1 MALDFYHGHGSP
13 FSWRVW
19 LALEHKAVPY
29 NLKVLSFQDNDTTKP
44 GFVALN
50 PRHTVPTIVDE
61 GYSLWE
67 SMAILEYLD
76 ERFPAGAKLY
86 PGDAKARARVRRL
99 IREAEEYR
107 RASIITG
114 ELFFMRAAPLTWS
127 VAKGRAAGRRA
138 CVFLPRAAR
147 RLPCGRRALRGGLRA
162 LPVSRLLLAHQLPQ
176 ARGRARRYRSRTHGR
191 LQEAHRGAAVLRQ
204 DVPAPLALMKF

>member
-1 MALDFYHGHGSP
+1 MARSASRWRSRRDASWPTSRRGARPRCLSKDSLFTESERKKMPLDFYHGHGSP

-50 PRHTVPTIVDE
+50 PRHTVPTIVDD

-76 ERFPAGAKLY
+76 ERFAAGAKLY

-99 IREAEEYR
+99 MREAEEYMGGE
-107 RASIITG
+107 AIDLITG
-114 ELFFMRAAPLTWS
+114 ELFFKEGGASPDMDR
-127 VAKGRAAGRRA
+127 VAKGRT
-138 CVFLPRAAR
+138 
-147 RLPCGRRALRGGLRA
+147 RLGEEL
-162 LPVSRLLLAHQLPQ
+162 
-176 ARGRARRYRSRTHGR
+176 
-191 LQEAHRGAAVLRQ
+191 
-204 DVPAPLALMKF
+204 